1 MDASDFLRF
10 FDVQFKNRVLL
21 VVIVVI
27 LALAGIAWVA
37 RRPKSALEDSTE
49 ISPSQGARLTVPVA
63 IAGESPISSQLLISA
78 EFRPFQEVDV
88 HAKVAGYVKAINV
101 DVGDHVKD
109 NQTLAVLEIPE
120 IDAEYKEAE
129 ASIRRARAE
138 VRRLESEI
146 QRSESA
152 YSAAHSNATRLQ
164 DVIKTQPNLV
174 AQQEVDD
181 VVAKDKVSAADVDSY
196 RAGLSAAQEQLS
208 VSEANA
214 ERIASLKS
222 YARIVAPFAGVVTK
236 RYADTGTLIQAGTAS
251 NTQAMPLVRIAE
263 NQKLRLVIP
272 VPESGSALIKL
283 HSSVEVRV
291 PALNRSFNGE
301 VSRFSD
307 TVDKQTRT
315 METEVDVP
323 NASGLLI
330 PGMFASAVLVTQQKE
345 RALTLPVQAVSR
357 SGNQATAL
365 VVGPDSKLEQ
375 RNLVLGIESADR
387 IEVISGVR
395 MGEKVVVGSQA
406 QLQPGQQVQPRVIDA
421 KPSDARE

>member
-1 MDASDFLRF
+1 MFLIYRG
-10 FDVQFKNRVLL
+10 FDVQLKNKALL

-37 RRPKSALEDSTE
+37 RHPKSAPDDSAET
-49 ISPSQGARLTVPVA
+49 SPAQGARLAVPVA
-63 IAGESPISSQLLISA
+63 VASEAPISSQLLISA

-88 HAKVAGYVKAINV
+88 HAKVSGYVKAISV

-120 IDAEYKEAE
+120 IDAEFKEAE

-146 QRSESA
+146 QRAESA
-152 YSAAHSNATRLQ
+152 HSAAHSNATRLQ

-181 VVAKDKVSAADVDSY
+181 VVAKDKMSEANAESY

-214 ERIASLKS
+214 ERIASMKA

-236 RYADTGTLIQAGTAS
+236 RYADTGSLIQAGTAS

-272 VPESGSALIKL
+272 VPESASALIKL

-291 PALNRSFNGE
+291 PALNRSFSGE
-301 VSRFSD
+301 VSRFAD

-323 NASGLLI
+323 NSSGVLI

-345 RALTLPVQAVSR
+345 HAVTLPVQAVSR

-375 RNLVLGIESADR
+375 RSLVLGIESADR

-395 MGEKVVVGSQA
+395 IGDKVVVGSQA
-406 QLQPGQQVQPRVIDA
+406 QLQPGQQVQPRVINV

>member
-1 MDASDFLRF
+1 
-10 FDVQFKNRVLL
+10 VQLKSKVLL
-21 VVIVVI
+21 VVIVLI
-27 LALAGIAWVA
+27 LALAGIAWIA
-37 RRPKSALEDSTE
+37 RRPKSPPDDSAET
-49 ISPSQGARLTVPVA
+49 SPAQGARLVVPVTVA
-63 IAGESPISSQLLISA
+63 SESSLSSQLLISA

-88 HAKVAGYVKAINV
+88 HAKVAGYVKAIYV

-120 IDAEYKEAE
+120 IDAEFKEAE

-146 QRSESA
+146 QRAESA

-174 AQQEVDD
+174 AQQEVDE
-181 VVAKDKVSAADVDSY
+181 VVAKDKMAEANAESY

-208 VSEANA
+208 VAEANA
-214 ERIASLKS
+214 ERIASMKS

-236 RYADTGTLIQAGTAS
+236 RYADTGSLIQAGTAS

-272 VPESGSALIKL
+272 VPESASALIKL
-283 HSSVEVRV
+283 HSLVEVRV
-291 PALNRSFNGE
+291 PALNRSFSGE
-301 VSRFSD
+301 VSRFADS
-307 TVDKQTRT
+307 VDKQTRT
-315 METEVDVP
+315 METEVDVS
-323 NASGLLI
+323 NTNGLLI

-345 RALTLPVQAVSR
+345 NAVTLPIQAVSR
-357 SGNQATAL
+357 SGSKATIL
-365 VVGPDSKLEQ
+365 VVGTDSKLEQ

-395 MGEKVVVGSQA
+395 PGDKIVMGSQA
-406 QLQPGQQVQPRVIDA
+406 QLQPGQQVQPRVMDA
-421 KPSDARE
+421 KPSDTRE

>member
-1 MDASDFLRF
+1 MQL
-10 FDVQFKNRVLL
+10 KNKVLL

-27 LALAGIAWVA
+27 LALAGVAWVA
-37 RRPKSALEDSTE
+37 RHPKSVPEDSAETG
-49 ISPSQGARLTVPVA
+49 PMQGARPVVPVTVTS
-63 IAGESPISSQLLISA
+63 ESPLSSQLLISA

-88 HAKVAGYVKAINV
+88 HAKVAGYVKAIHV

-129 ASIRRARAE
+129 ASIRRAKAE
-138 VRRLESEI
+138 VRRLESEL
-146 QRSESA
+146 QRAESA
-152 YSAAHSNATRLQ
+152 HSAAHSNATRLQ

-174 AQQEVDD
+174 AQQEVDE
-181 VVAKDKVSAADVDSY
+181 VVAKDKMSEANTDSY

-208 VSEANA
+208 VAEANA
-214 ERIASLKS
+214 ERIASMKS

-251 NTQAMPLVRIAE
+251 NTQAMPLVRVAE

-272 VPESGSALIKL
+272 VPESASALIKL

-291 PALNRSFNGE
+291 PALNRSFSGE

-323 NASGLLI
+323 NANGILI

-345 RALTLPVQAVSR
+345 HAVTLPIQAVSR
-357 SGNQATAL
+357 SGSQATAL
-365 VVGPDSKLEQ
+365 VVGPDSKLEL

-395 MGEKVVVGSQA
+395 SGDKVVVGSQA

-421 KPSDARE
+421 KPSDAKE